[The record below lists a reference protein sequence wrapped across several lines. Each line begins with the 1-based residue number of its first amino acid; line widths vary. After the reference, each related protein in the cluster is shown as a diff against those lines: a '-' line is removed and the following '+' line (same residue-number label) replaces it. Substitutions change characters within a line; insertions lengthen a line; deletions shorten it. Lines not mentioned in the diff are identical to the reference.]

1 MSHLLSEIGGNT
13 EVTTINFNT
22 SVSYRINDMLSL
34 GVGLDLIYGEGNLDR
49 YYNQMPLVD
58 VDADGWGIG
67 GIVGATLELNENNRF
82 GLSYRYSPN
91 VDVSGHIATL
101 TPLPG
106 QTNSFASTLFDELE
120 VPLADIFQ
128 LAGFHQLT
136 ENFAVHYTAQYT
148 RWGNF
153 DQITAKDGVS
163 SIYGTGTVIANNV
176 NAPLKQYQWKNS
188 WLMSVGGT
196 YDINEQ
202 FTVRAGYMFDNGVV
216 DEISSISIP
225 DSDRQWFTAG
235 LSYHINQ
242 HQTIDFGMAFV
253 KGEEVELVENSAV
266 VGPVNAITKSEAMY
280 YSVQYSYQF

>member
-1 MSHLLSEIGGNT
+1 M
-13 EVTTINFNT
+13 
-22 SVSYRINDMLSL
+22 
-34 GVGLDLIYGEGNLDR
+34 
-49 YYNQMPLVD
+49 
-58 VDADGWGIG
+58 
-67 GIVGATLELNENNRF
+67 
-82 GLSYRYSPN
+82 
-91 VDVSGHIATL
+91 SGHIATL

-176 NAPLKQYQWKNS
+176 NALLKQYQWKNS